1 MVQEKMKRRK
11 TTTWLIF
18 VLAFLFL
25 GNIYDAGGTLGVKY
39 VSTFIA
45 MVAIVATLRRFDLSA
60 EAMFV
65 GAGLFIV
72 WPTWSF
78 VYGLANGADPGIA
91 LNQVS
96 SFLFAGIL
104 AGLISSM
111 DNRLPLRMLYWCM
124 FSLAVV
130 ILVLFAILLAA
141 PQSGLSGMIM
151 DFLARFH
158 EKQGYFGSNEDKG
171 LIIYFRAALFLV
183 PTCVYF
189 FFTGRTWRALLV
201 LLAVAMS
208 QSKSGV
214 VISLGFAVGFL
225 FFAFRSKRD
234 KATTVDPSAGVFAM
248 RRKTLLVLGL
258 GLVGVIFL
266 SVVPKFSKDVWE
278 AMTVQSETALLRK
291 GHIQSVIDL
300 LDRRP
305 DYLLTGQGAGTHF
318 YSVGAQGVVDTIEV
332 DHLNAIRKFGLPW
345 FIVFTAVVIRV
356 VLKLIRSDRTDTRA
370 SGFAL
375 ASSFLA
381 SGTNPVLITP
391 LFMML
396 LVASYFAQRQ
406 EPAYVG

>member
-1 MVQEKMKRRK
+1 MKRRK

-39 VSTFIA
+39 VSAFVAI
-45 MVAIVATLRRFDLSA
+45 VAIVATLRRFDLSA

-65 GAGLFIV
+65 GAGLFVV

-78 VYGLANGADPGIA
+78 VYGLINGADPGLA
-91 LNQVS
+91 FSQVS

-104 AGLISSM
+104 AGLISAM

-130 ILVLFAILLAA
+130 ILVLFAIILAA
-141 PQSGLSGMIM
+141 PQSGPSGMIM

-158 EKQGYFGSNEDKG
+158 EKEGYFGSNEDKG

-189 FFTGRTWRALLV
+189 LFTGRTWRALLV
-201 LLAVAMS
+201 LLAVALS
-208 QSKSGV
+208 HSKAGV
-214 VISLGFAVGFL
+214 VISLVFVAGFL
-225 FFAFRSKRD
+225 FFAFRSTRV
-234 KATTVDPSAGVFAM
+234 KATTLDPPAGVFTM
-248 RRKTLLVLGL
+248 TRKILLVLGL
-258 GLVGVIFL
+258 GLVSIIFL
-266 SVVPKFSKDVWE
+266 SLVPKFGKEVWD

-291 GHIQSVIDL
+291 GHIESIVEL
-300 LDRRP
+300 FSWRP

-318 YSVGAQGVVDTIEV
+318 FSSGAQGVVSNIEV
-332 DHLNAIRKFGLPW
+332 DHLNTIRKFGLPW

-356 VLKLIRSDRTDTRA
+356 VLKLIRSDRTDMRA

-391 LFMML
+391 LFIML

-406 EPAYVG
+406 EQVYVR